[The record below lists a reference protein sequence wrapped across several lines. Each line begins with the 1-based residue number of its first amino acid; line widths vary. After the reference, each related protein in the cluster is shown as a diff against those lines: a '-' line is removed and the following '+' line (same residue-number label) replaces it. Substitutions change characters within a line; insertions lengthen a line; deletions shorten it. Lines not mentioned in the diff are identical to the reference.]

1 MSITKRDRRAKMVR
15 KIVTWEIIQVQ
26 EGHLNA
32 SRIHGLRML
41 KERVIMGEKR

>member
-1 MSITKRDRRAKMVR
+1 MSITRKDRIAKMVR
-15 KIVTWEIIQVQ
+15 KIVTWEIIQVK

-41 KERVIMGEKR
+41 KERVITGEKR